1 MVSNKAIAA
10 IAAVCIG
17 LILFFAANPFGVMA
31 WNSWFGLVQKADD
44 ATNYETLKQVEDTC
58 RSMIASYEADR
69 FTYEQYKN
77 SEDDEQQSW
86 AEQAKMRA
94 NRTASTY
101 NNYMR
106 FITFIRKLCGNEAI
120 ALNEAVYLSEKATGD
135 RNRALAYYLK
145 ASGILEGNVEECL
158 DFYFRMCSVNVTAVD
173 IAQMSAVLANHGAC
187 PGSGEQLIPPES
199 AKAIRALML
208 TCGMY
213 DGSGE
218 FAMTVGFPAKSGV
231 GGGIAAALVDRMG
244 IGVFGPSLDEKGN
257 SVGGIKVLEHISKN
271 LDFNLF

>member
-17 LILFFAANPFGVMA
+17 LILFFAVNPLGVMS

-58 RSMIASYEADR
+58 RAMIASYEADR

-101 NNYMR
+101 NNY
-106 FITFIRKLCGNEAI
+106 
-120 ALNEAVYLSEKATGD
+120 
-135 RNRALAYYLK
+135 
-145 ASGILEGNVEECL
+145 ILENSYVWSGNVPNDIDSEL
-158 DFYFRMCSVNVTAVD
+158 DY
-173 IAQMSAVLANHGAC
+173 
-187 PGSGEQLIPPES
+187 
-199 AKAIRALML
+199 
-208 TCGMY
+208 
-213 DGSGE
+213 
-218 FAMTVGFPAKSGV
+218 
-231 GGGIAAALVDRMG
+231 
-244 IGVFGPSLDEKGN
+244 
-257 SVGGIKVLEHISKN
+257 LE
-271 LDFNLF
+271 